1 MKRLIL
7 ADLGVGFL
15 PRINVVD
22 ELRTEQLRA
31 IEVEGVH
38 LRRDL
43 ALIFHRDRVLTRA
56 GKVFLQ
62 VATGAARPSMLRD
75 E

>member
-7 ADLGVGFL
+7 AEIGIGFL
-15 PRINVVD
+15 PRINVLD
-22 ELRTEQLRA
+22 ELRQSSLRA
-31 IEVEGVH
+31 VEVQGLE

-43 ALIFHRDRVLTRA
+43 ALVFHRDRDLTRA

-62 VATGAARPSMLRD
+62 VATGASATGNLA
-75 E
+75 